1 MENTFARCLRL
12 IDQALVLLHAYR
24 EAMKC
29 AEKKREDTLH
39 QVNKGTP
46 SLITPKVF
54 WSTRQRESLESCI
67 TYIENKREGI
77 YGVKK
82 FVNEIPA
89 EYLPFGT
96 GPVERLQ
103 AVMVAYRMKKQGK
116 RWSVNGADNLI
127 QLLSREWNGEE
138 LERIVAEGIEGL
150 SEWEELCS
158 PHVPEDDESCQSS
171 TTKKN
176 KPRLNLSPLPAF
188 CVPLLQ
194 RGRTDSLFT
203 PLKRIAELKILQH
216 TVGFR
221 EEGCQVS

>member
-29 AEKKREDTLH
+29 AEKKLEDTLH
-39 QVNKGTP
+39 QVNRGTP

-54 WSTRQRESLESCI
+54 WSTRQRESL
-67 TYIENKREGI
+67 
-77 YGVKK
+77 
-82 FVNEIPA
+82 
-89 EYLPFGT
+89 
-96 GPVERLQ
+96 
-103 AVMVAYRMKKQGK
+103 
-116 RWSVNGADNLI
+116 
-127 QLLSREWNGEE
+127 
-138 LERIVAEGIEGL
+138 
-150 SEWEELCS
+150 
-158 PHVPEDDESCQSS
+158 ESCQSS

-216 TVGFR
+216 IVGFR